1 MKDKKQPA
9 TLDDVISS
17 IDKMQNSLND
27 VVKWL
32 KILGVENVQTLLKKE
47 LDKSEK
53 ILIYHN
59 STEGKSIRDIKELSG
74 ASLGSI
80 NSYHTIW
87 FNLGL
92 MKKIPMRGKDRYVK
106 HFNLEDFGI
115 KIPKQSDKKQL
126 EAEQHG

>member
-1 MKDKKQPA
+1 MKDKKQST

-27 VVKWL
+27 IVKWL
-32 KILGVENVQTLLKKE
+32 KILGVENVKILLKKE
-47 LDKSEK
+47 LDKSKK

-74 ASLGSI
+74 AALGSI
-80 NSYHTIW
+80 TRYHTIW

-92 MKKIPMRGKDRYVK
+92 MKKIPIQGKDRYVK
-106 HFNLEDFGI
+106 NFDLKDFGI

>member
-32 KILGVENVQTLLKKE
+32 KILGVENVKVLLKKE
-47 LDKSEK
+47 LDKPEK
-53 ILIYHN
+53 ILVYHN
-59 STEGKSIRDIKELSG
+59 STEGKSTRDIKKLSG
-74 ASLGSI
+74 AALGSI
-80 NSYHTIW
+80 SSYHTIW

-92 MKKIPMRGKDRYVK
+92 MKKIPIPGNDRYVK
-106 HFNLEDFGI
+106 NFDLEDCGI
-115 KIPKQSDKKQL
+115 KIPKKSNKKQL